1 MNFHLNEEQR
11 MIRETVRK
19 FSENELAPNAG
30 EIDEKELFPKQAW
43 EKLCELGLAGLLTAE
58 KYGGMGLD
66 YTTLVLVMVEL
77 AKGCLATAGTYSV
90 NTTVQFIIQTFC
102 SEEQKT
108 TLLPTLSSGARLGAL
123 AITEPNAGSD
133 ISSMT
138 TQAVP
143 KDEVYILSG
152 NKIFITSGE
161 VADLYI
167 VFAKTDK
174 TSKHRGISAFILE
187 KGTPGFS
194 FGKKEKKMG
203 YRGSPTVELIFDS
216 CQVASKNLIKAE
228 GEGFYIVM
236 SALDR
241 GRITVGSMG
250 LGVAEAAYNASLRY
264 VKEREQFGRK
274 ISAFQGIQWKL
285 SDMAI
290 SISAA
295 RLLLLKAA
303 FLADKNMRFTKEASI
318 AKCFATDVAMQ
329 ISTEAVQIF
338 GGYGYIKDYPVERY
352 MREAK
357 ILQIVEGTN
366 EIQRNIIAKEIL
378 K

>member
-1 MNFHLNEEQR
+1 M
-11 MIRETVRK
+11 
-19 FSENELAPNAG
+19 
-30 EIDEKELFPKQAW
+30 
-43 EKLCELGLAGLLTAE
+43 
-58 KYGGMGLD
+58 D

-102 SEEQKT
+102 SEEQKEE
-108 TLLPTLSSGARLGAL
+108 LLPILSSGERLGAL

-133 ISSMT
+133 ISSMIT
-138 TQAVP
+138 KAIL
-143 KDEVYILSG
+143 DNAGYILSG

-167 VFAKTDK
+167 VFAKTDSP
-174 TSKHRGISAFILE
+174 SKHRGISAFIVE
-187 KGTPGFS
+187 KGTPGFT

-203 YRGSPTVELIFDS
+203 YRGFPTVELVFDS
-216 CQVASKNLIKAE
+216 CKIPSKNLIKAE
-228 GEGFYIVM
+228 GEGFYILM
-236 SALDR
+236 NALDR

-250 LGVAEAAYNASLRY
+250 LGVAEAAYSASLRY
-264 VKEREQFGRK
+264 VKRKKAVWTQYCNLSRNSMEAFRYGNKYFG
-274 ISAFQGIQWKL
+274 SPPATFA
-285 SDMAI
+285 S
-290 SISAA
+290 SISN
-295 RLLLLKAA
+295 
-303 FLADKNMRFTKEASI
+303 DKNMPFTKEASM
-318 AKCFATDVAMQ
+318 AKCFATDVAMRVT
-329 ISTEAVQIF
+329 TEAVQIF

>member
-1 MNFHLNEEQR
+1 MDFDLNEEQR
-11 MIRETVRK
+11 MIQETVRK
-19 FSENELAPNAG
+19 FSEKELAPKAG
-30 EIDEKELFPKQAW
+30 ERDEKELFPDEAW
-43 EKLCELGLAGLLTAE
+43 LKLSELGLAGLLTDA

-66 YTTLVLVMVEL
+66 CTTLVIVMIEL
-77 AKGCLATAGTYSV
+77 AKGCIATAGTYSV
-90 NTTVQFIIQTFC
+90 HTTVQFILQTYC
-102 SEEQKT
+102 TEEKKGEI
-108 TLLPTLSSGARLGAL
+108 LPDLASGSRIGAL

-143 KDEVYILSG
+143 HGAGYILSG
-152 NKIFITSGE
+152 NKIFITSGG

-174 TSKHRGISAFILE
+174 ELKHKGISALILE
-187 KGTPGFS
+187 KGTPGFT
-194 FGKKEKKMG
+194 FGKKENKMG
-203 YRGSPTVELIFDS
+203 YRGSPTVELAFDS
-216 CQVASKNLIKAE
+216 CKVPGTDLIKNE
-228 GEGFYIVM
+228 GDGFYIVM

-250 LGVAEAAYNASLRY
+250 LGVAEAAHIAALRY
-264 VKEREQFGRK
+264 VKEREQFGQK
-274 ISAFQGIQWKL
+274 IASFQGIQWKL
-285 SDMAI
+285 ADMEMNL
-290 SISAA
+290 SAA
-295 RLLLLKAA
+295 RLLLFQAA
-303 FLADKNMRFTKEASI
+303 FLADKEMPFTKEASI
-318 AKCFATDVAMQ
+318 AKCFATDMAMQ
-329 ISTEAVQIF
+329 VTTEAVQVY

-378 K
+378 